1 MTTAGLGRGERAP
14 DLVLPDAAG
23 TSTRYYAHAGGRP
36 ALLVFPGTDTD
47 AHVAALAAGLEGVAP
62 ERMTVHVVAP
72 GHPDDDLDVPVL
84 VDADGRAASAYR
96 TGGLPVA
103 YVLDANL
110 RVRDALPFDDGR
122 AVAARALELLEE
134 LTPARPAVQITTQ
147 APLLVVPDVL
157 DAAQCAELI
166 EVWES
171 DHEQTGVEATTD
183 GRRAEQVSTQL
194 KRRSDHIVRD
204 PERSRALA
212 TAVGRRVMPEL
223 LKAFAYRGTRF
234 EGFKIACYEATERGF
249 FSAHRDNLSPSTAH
263 RRFALT
269 LNLNDEY
276 EGGQLRFPEYGPD
289 LYRPPPGGALLFS
302 CSHLHEVL
310 DVTAGRRFVLL
321 SFVFSDPP
329 PQPSGGAGGA

>member
-1 MTTAGLGRGERAP
+1 MTAAGLGRGERAP
-14 DLVLPDAAG
+14 DMVLPDAAG

-36 ALLVFPGTDTD
+36 ALLVFVGADAD
-47 AHVAALAAGLEGVAP
+47 AHLAALAAGLDGVEP
-62 ERMTVHVVAP
+62 DRLTVHVVAP
-72 GHPDDDLDVPVL
+72 GHPDEDSAFPVL

-103 YVLDANL
+103 YVLDPNL

-122 AVAARALELLEE
+122 AVAAQTLDLLRE
-134 LTPARPAVQITTQ
+134 LTPDRTAVQIATQ

-157 DAAQCAELI
+157 DPAKCAELI

-204 PERSRALA
+204 PERSRSLA
-212 TAVGRRVMPEL
+212 TIVGRRVMPEL

-234 EGFKIACYEATERGF
+234 EGFKIACYEATDRGF

-329 PQPSGGAGGA
+329 AQASSGTGGA